1 MSDTILQLNN
11 IEAAYGPV
19 VAIRGVSLE
28 LPRGKIVALLGA
40 NGAGKT
46 TVLKTISGIVD
57 PTRGSIVFDGNEIQ
71 SQKPSVIVRQGL
83 CHVPEGREVFPLLT
97 VHENLLMGAFSR
109 RDDIAPDLKRVYDY
123 FPALIERN
131 GLEAGKLSG
140 GQQQMLAIGR
150 ALMGR
155 PKLLLL
161 DEPSLGL
168 SPKLTQ
174 DIFAIIVRINRE
186 QGVSV
191 LLVEQNA
198 AVALGCADIGYVME
212 LGRIVMHDTAAR
224 LMEKEDI
231 KEFYLGQHDV
241 GVRGE
246 QRWKRKK
253 SWR

>member
-1 MSDTILQLNN
+1 VSDAILQLNN

-46 TVLKTISGIVD
+46 TVLKAISGIVE
-57 PTRGSIVFDGNEIQ
+57 PTRGSIIFDGSQIQ
-71 SQKPSVIVRQGL
+71 CRKPSEIVRQGL
-83 CHVPEGREVFPLLT
+83 CHVPEGREMFPLLT
-97 VHENLLMGAFSR
+97 VRENLLMGAFTR
-109 RDDIAPDLKRVYDY
+109 RDDIAPDLERIYGY
-123 FPALIERN
+123 FPVLQER
-131 GLEAGKLSG
+131 AGQQAGSLSG

-150 ALMGR
+150 ALMGS
-155 PKLLLL
+155 PQLLLL

-174 DIFAIIVRINRE
+174 DIFAIVARINRE

-198 AVALGCADIGYVME
+198 AVALACADHGYVME
-212 LGRIVMHDTAAR
+212 LGRIVMHDSAAR
-224 LMEKEDI
+224 LLEKEDI
-231 KEFYLGQHDV
+231 KEFYLGQQEL